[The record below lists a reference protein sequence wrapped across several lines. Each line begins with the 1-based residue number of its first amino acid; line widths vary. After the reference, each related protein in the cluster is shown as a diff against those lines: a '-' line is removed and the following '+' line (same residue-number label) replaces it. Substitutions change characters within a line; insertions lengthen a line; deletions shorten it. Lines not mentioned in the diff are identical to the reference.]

1 MDALGIVAAVVATT
15 SWSIAP
21 ITIRLGIK
29 NHVNLALVAGI
40 RAFIASIILLP
51 VTLAFSSN
59 HHIYFY
65 DLLLIIISGVLV
77 GLSDLFYIESIKR
90 LGSWRAILI
99 SYQYILIAQIL
110 AYLVLKEVRGIYAM
124 FFTPLALFGLYIAL
138 KDDKKHSASVML
150 NDFMIAYTPAVLW
163 GIATVISRHLTE
175 SADLLTIAMY
185 RSIVIAFIFT
195 LIGIRN
201 LRELR
206 IVGTRGFMYIAMSG
220 ILTHVSGFSI
230 FLYALKSIGTFIST
244 LVNSLGP
251 LITQIISNK
260 LCNEEVRGRH
270 VFGALIT
277 TSSIVLTLIID
288 AVIYT

>member
-1 MDALGIVAAVVATT
+1 MDALGVIAATIATI

-29 NHVNLALVAGI
+29 NNVNLALVAGI
-40 RAFIASIILLP
+40 RAFIASITLLP
-51 VTLAFSSN
+51 IALLFSNN
-59 HHIYFY
+59 HHVYFY
-65 DLLLIIISGVLV
+65 DLLLIIVSGTVV
-77 GLSDLFYIESIKR
+77 GLSDLLYIESIKR

-110 AYLVLKEVRGIYAM
+110 AYLALKEVRGIYAM
-124 FFTPLALFGLYIAL
+124 FFTPLASLGLYIAL
-138 KDDKKHSASVML
+138 KDSKHSTSITL
-150 NDFMIAYTPAVLW
+150 SNFMMAYVPAVLW
-163 GIATVISRHLTE
+163 GIATVISKYLTG
-175 SADLLTIAMY
+175 SVDLLMIAMY
-185 RSIVIAFIFT
+185 RSMVIALIFT
-195 LIGIRN
+195 LLGIRN

-206 IVGTRGFMYIAMSG
+206 NIGAEGFLYIAMSG
-220 ILTHVSGFSI
+220 IFTHVSGFSI

-244 LVNSLGP
+244 LINSLGP

-260 LCNEEVRGRH
+260 LCNEEVSRRH

-288 AVIYT
+288 LMVCI